1 MGDAVDGDAVG
12 GDGRVV
18 EEADD
23 GQNGG
28 AETRR
33 EQDLRHVQRLA
44 GVALLLRFFVCRDQ
58 NKTRSANTDSP

>member
-28 AETRR
+28 AET
-33 EQDLRHVQRLA
+33 
-44 GVALLLRFFVCRDQ
+44 
-58 NKTRSANTDSP
+58 